1 MKRSRNTREQICGII
16 IACEDSVS
24 SPEYFRQ
31 IVSKLKEEKKI
42 TPNSF
47 VIAKHRH
54 NNPKGVLQDL
64 LNYKDGNITYKDFNS
79 KWIVIDRDAN
89 IGCARSGHNVQD
101 FNNAIKDAKGKGI
114 KVAYANDSF
123 ELWYLLHFRYVDV
136 SIMRD
141 KILRDVI
148 TEFKKN
154 FPDDFQNLND
164 DNIKTKEQTQKI
176 YQRLLIKQQT
186 AIKNAEK
193 LLTNYRDNHKPE
205 SDNPSTT
212 IHKLVQEL
220 NNL

>member
-24 SPEYFRQ
+24 SPEYFKQ

-42 TPNSF
+42 TPHSF
-47 VIAKHRH
+47 VIANHRH

-101 FNNAIKDAKGKGI
+101 FNNSIKDAKEKGI

-123 ELWYLLHFRYVDV
+123 ELWYLLHFRYVDTR
-136 SIMRD
+136 IMRD
-141 KILRDVI
+141 KILIDVI
-148 TEFKKN
+148 AEFKKN
-154 FPDDFQNLND
+154 FPDDFQNLNVY
-164 DNIKTKEQTQKI
+164 NIKTKEQTQKI

-193 LLTNYRDNHKPE
+193 LLTNYGDNHKPE

-212 IHKLVQEL
+212 IHKLVLEL
-220 NNL
+220 NSI

>member
-24 SPEYFRQ
+24 SPEYFKQ

-42 TPNSF
+42 TPHSF
-47 VIAKHRH
+47 VIANHRH

-64 LNYKDGNITYKDFNS
+64 LNYKDGNIIYKDFNS

-101 FNNAIKDAKGKGI
+101 FNNSIKDAKEKGI

-123 ELWYLLHFRYVDV
+123 ELWYLLHFRYVDTR
-136 SIMRD
+136 IMRD
-141 KILRDVI
+141 KILIDVI
-148 TEFKKN
+148 AEFKKN
-154 FPDDFQNLND
+154 FPDDFQNLNVY
-164 DNIKTKEQTQKI
+164 NIKTKEQTQKI

-193 LLTNYRDNHKPE
+193 LLTNYGDNHKPE

-212 IHKLVQEL
+212 IHKLVLEL
-220 NNL
+220 NSI

>member
-24 SPEYFRQ
+24 SPEYFKQ

-42 TPNSF
+42 TPHSF
-47 VIAKHRH
+47 VIANHRH

-101 FNNAIKDAKGKGI
+101 FNNSIKDAKEKGI

-123 ELWYLLHFRYVDV
+123 ELWYLLHFRYVDTR
-136 SIMRD
+136 IMRD
-141 KILRDVI
+141 KILIDVI
-148 TEFKKN
+148 AEFKKN
-154 FPDDFQNLND
+154 FPDDFQNLNVY
-164 DNIKTKEQTQKI
+164 NIKTKEQTQKI

-186 AIKNAEK
+186 AIKNA
-193 LLTNYRDNHKPE
+193 
-205 SDNPSTT
+205 
-212 IHKLVQEL
+212 
-220 NNL
+220 